1 MNHCASWA
9 GNNVSTTRLKKGVQ
23 PSKMLNILCWHSVLW
38 KEQSRLCMAVDPQ
51 LLPAQSWKSNLLV
64 WNSEQASGLKH
75 WEKME
80 EDTEVFPVYTG
91 RGIFNKQVI
100 NSFQSQ
106 EGKSQAV
113 CFLCM
118 KSKLHFH
125 PHLYH
130 YTPCQKIRVVMDIS
144 TCSSESQN
152 WKPLP
157 SCHALLETPRNVMS
171 SASDELWSVDLKRLY
186 GNYHHSCLWQ
196 KHWAAWQSK
205 P

>member
-1 MNHCASWA
+1 
-9 GNNVSTTRLKKGVQ
+9 
-23 PSKMLNILCWHSVLW
+23 MLNILCWHSVLW
-38 KEQSRLCMAVDPQ
+38 KEQSRLCMTVDPQ

-64 WNSEQASGLKH
+64 WNSEQASGLKC
-75 WEKME
+75 WEKKE
-80 EDTEVFPVYTG
+80 EDTEKVFPVYSG

-113 CFLCM
+113 CFLCV

-130 YTPCQKIRVVMDIS
+130 YTPRQKIRVVIDLS
-144 TCSSESQN
+144 TCSIKSQN
-152 WKPLP
+152 WKPVP
-157 SCHALLETPRNVMS
+157 SCHALLETARNGMS

-186 GNYHHSCLWQ
+186 GNYHHSCVWQ
-196 KHWAAWQSK
+196 KLWAALQSE